1 MTNAAICFE
10 PDGYVLNGPKLMGR
24 QAAGNAFLRAAV
36 AGRGDKPLYAY
47 TPQRRSAEVF
57 AQLVRELDPAA
68 VAGWVP
74 ADRLDLLSQIG
85 TLYLP
90 GPGLD
95 AAARLRLRSG
105 PGAYSL
111 VGVTHTTASHGA
123 MDSITGILS
132 APVMPW
138 DALICTSTAVAGT
151 VRILLE
157 AELEYLR
164 WRFGAGI
171 RLTLPQLPVIPL
183 GVHCDDFVFS
193 ASERTAARHKLAIGE
208 DEVVALFMGRLSF
221 HAKAH
226 PHAMYAGLQA
236 AAERTGKKITL
247 LQCGWFANEAIEK
260 SFIDG
265 AAQFCPAVKTLFVDG
280 RDSDVRRGSWAA
292 ADIFV
297 SLSDNIQETFGL
309 TPIEAMAA
317 GLPVVVTDWDGYKD
331 TVRDGVDGFH
341 IPTWMP
347 PANLGEGFARAHE
360 AGVDTYDLY
369 CGLTCQTIAVD
380 GHILADRLVDLVSN
394 PVLRQQFGEAGRARA
409 RKVYDWAVVYS
420 QYQHLWRQLGEIRN
434 AALKDLAH
442 GKILQAAP
450 GSAPARVDPYRSF
463 RHYPTALIQPKTVV
477 TLAPAA
483 SRALYDQL
491 AGDSLF
497 AYARKLLPTA
507 EHVEKLFSA
516 LAAGDLDIEN
526 LAQQAAIDLGST
538 VLAVSVLAKMGL
550 VRLTKFVAT
559 KSAISEPDLLK
570 LASGHFPA

>member
-1 MTNAAICFE
+1 MTNAAIFFE
-10 PDGYVLNGPKLMGR
+10 PDGYVLDGPKLMGR

-68 VAGWVP
+68 IAHWVP
-74 ADRLDLLSQIG
+74 ADRLDLLSQVG

-90 GPGLD
+90 GPGLEV
-95 AAARLRLRSG
+95 AARLRLRSG
-105 PGAYSL
+105 SAAYSL

-123 MDSITGILS
+123 MDSITGMLS

-138 DALICTSTAVAGT
+138 DALICTSTAVAST
-151 VRILLE
+151 VQILLE

-164 WRFGAGI
+164 WRFGTDV
-171 RLTLPQLPVIPL
+171 RPTLPQLPVIPL

-193 ASERTAARHKLAIGE
+193 ASERAAARHALGIGD

-236 AAERTGKKITL
+236 AAERTGKRVTL

-265 AAQFCPAVKTLFVDG
+265 ASQFCPAVRTLFADG
-280 RDSDVRRGSWAA
+280 RDAEARRQSWAA

-331 TVRDGVDGFH
+331 TVRDGVDGFR

-360 AGVDTYDLY
+360 AGVDSYDLY
-369 CGLTCQTIAVD
+369 CGLTCQTISVD
-380 GHILADRLVDLVSN
+380 GHVLADRLIALVSN
-394 PVLRQQFGEAGRARA
+394 PALRQQLGEAGRARA

-420 QYQHLWRQLGEIRN
+420 QYQHLWRQLGEIRSP
-434 AALKDLAH
+434 ALKDPNQRRA
-442 GKILQAAP
+442 LQAAP
-450 GSAPARVDPYRSF
+450 GSAPARIDPYRSF

-477 TLAPAA
+477 ALAPAA
-483 SRALYDQL
+483 NRSLYDKL

-497 AYARKLLPTA
+497 SYARKLLPKA
-507 EHVEKLFSA
+507 ELVERLFSA
-516 LAAGDLDIEN
+516 LAAGELDIEG
-526 LAQQAAIDLGST
+526 LAQQAAVELGST
-538 VLAVSVLAKMGL
+538 VLAVSILAKMGM
-550 VRLTKFVAT
+550 VRLTKPEQ
-559 KSAISEPDLLK
+559 K
-570 LASGHFPA
+570 